1 MPYNQKTTIIRH
13 YNVVSP
19 YYRSLWGAHLHHGF
33 WQDGNETPVEA
44 QTALTEELIRR
55 ANLAQGVRILDV
67 GCGMG
72 GSSIHLAK
80 KLKAL
85 VTGIT
90 ISPVQLD
97 MAREAAERED
107 VRVNFELMDADNMVF
122 PDTEMF
128 DCIWSIE
135 AISHFSDK
143 EKFFREATKL
153 LVPGGT
159 IAMIDWFRKPGV
171 TDDRDLE
178 CLREI
183 EQGMFVELETLPAYL
198 NHIRKAGNTVTHTD
212 NLSDSVARTW
222 DICSD
227 IIGDKA
233 LWSVAEGYGDDF
245 VDFLKSF
252 AAMQNGYA
260 SRVFEYHLIIAR
272 KN

>member
-1 MPYNQKTTIIRH
+1 MPYNQKTKIIRH

-97 MAREAAERED
+97 MARER
-107 VRVNFELMDADNMVF
+107 R
-122 PDTEMF
+122 
-128 DCIWSIE
+128 
-135 AISHFSDK
+135 
-143 EKFFREATKL
+143 
-153 LVPGGT
+153 
-159 IAMIDWFRKPGV
+159 
-171 TDDRDLE
+171 
-178 CLREI
+178 
-183 EQGMFVELETLPAYL
+183 
-198 NHIRKAGNTVTHTD
+198 
-212 NLSDSVARTW
+212 RT
-222 DICSD
+222 
-227 IIGDKA
+227 
-233 LWSVAEGYGDDF
+233 
-245 VDFLKSF
+245 
-252 AAMQNGYA
+252 
-260 SRVFEYHLIIAR
+260 
-272 KN
+272 